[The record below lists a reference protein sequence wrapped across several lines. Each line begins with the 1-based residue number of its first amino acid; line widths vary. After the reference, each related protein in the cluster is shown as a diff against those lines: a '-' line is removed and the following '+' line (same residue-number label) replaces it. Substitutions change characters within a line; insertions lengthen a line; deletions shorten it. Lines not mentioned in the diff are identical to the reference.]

1 MQFESNFDKV
11 NELNACFWKNKRCC
25 VPSKSFCI
33 VFQDVIEDL
42 KALGQKEKPAKRIF
56 TVVNA
61 VEKEDGCIN
70 AVSDLRKLGE
80 PAGY

>member
-1 MQFESNFDKV
+1 MHAFGKTSGTV
-11 NELNACFWKNKRCC
+11 SRLNL
-25 VPSKSFCI
+25 FCI